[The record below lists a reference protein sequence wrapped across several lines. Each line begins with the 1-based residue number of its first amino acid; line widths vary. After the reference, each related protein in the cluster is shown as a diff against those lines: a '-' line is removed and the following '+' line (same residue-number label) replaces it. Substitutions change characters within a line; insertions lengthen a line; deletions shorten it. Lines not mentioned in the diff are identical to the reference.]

1 MPEMTD
7 TDLLAEFQ
15 RIAAAATPGPWEAII
30 SSEAVRYLGPPVGSH
45 EHGDY
50 VAYTPL
56 REDKEFIAFARN
68 NASRLIELAN
78 AFLWVLR
85 KIQNWKGYTPPTDGR
100 DSIREVYGNMHV
112 MEAHAHGYETYIAAN
127 QCDDKQGVIARQYV
141 RIGQLET
148 DLAAARTTIATYRSR
163 YGCLSCGEQHPTE
176 SMCPPHE
183 VRTTGLAGID
193 EERKALT
200 RELSAVTPAC
210 IERCR

>member
-7 TDLLAEFQ
+7 TDLLAEFE
-15 RIAAAATPGPWEAII
+15 RLAAAATPGEWDAII

-68 NASRLIELAN
+68 NASRLIELARR
-78 AFLWVLR
+78 A
-85 KIQNWKGYTPPTDGR
+85 
-100 DSIREVYGNMHV
+100 
-112 MEAHAHGYETYIAAN
+112 ETT
-127 QCDDKQGVIARQYV
+127 
-141 RIGQLET
+141 ES
-148 DLAAARTTIATYRSR
+148 DLASARATIATYRSR

-200 RELSAVTPAC
+200 RGLS
-210 IERCR
+210 